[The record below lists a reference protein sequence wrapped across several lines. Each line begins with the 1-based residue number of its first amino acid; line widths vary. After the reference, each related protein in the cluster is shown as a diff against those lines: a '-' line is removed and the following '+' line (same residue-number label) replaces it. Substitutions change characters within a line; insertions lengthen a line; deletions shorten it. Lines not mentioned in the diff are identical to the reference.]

1 MILALEYKKVKRTG
15 FVPAIIAGGVLSA
28 MVPIVNMA
36 VRAELYTGQSK
47 PPIQILLEANWQMMA
62 MLNILLVTIGACV
75 MYNTEYLGNAI
86 QKMRTL
92 PVDEGKLFLGK
103 SFLLMAMCAA
113 VLLIEGGTVAF
124 CTAYWFQASGG
135 VIIEISKNFLYSF
148 LLMLP
153 VILLSLLI
161 ASMCSNMWISLGI
174 AVICISIATMLP
186 VNKFILSLFPFALPY
201 QIFAGTAKSSI
212 CSFAVGAILECA
224 CIVAL
229 EIVFLKVRR
238 LFV

>member
-103 SFLLMAMCAA
+103 SFLLMAMC
-113 VLLIEGGTVAF
+113 
-124 CTAYWFQASGG
+124 
-135 VIIEISKNFLYSF
+135 
-148 LLMLP
+148 
-153 VILLSLLI
+153 
-161 ASMCSNMWISLGI
+161 SNMWISLGI
-174 AVICISIATMLP
+174 GVICISIATMLP
-186 VNKFILSLFPFALPY
+186 ANKFILSLFPFALPY
-201 QIFAGTAKSSI
+201 QIFAGTVKSSI